1 MTAISFLFDS
11 GSPAS
16 VITTDILQ
24 RLPSNLGCSLV
35 SNKSEIS
42 DVNIKLLTRK
52 LLDQGFLGVMLK
64 SSFYRHHRNR
74 YGISVTIDHK
84 YVLSV
89 VITHTWLITEYVI
102 RSTKWVPLVQ
112 HELFTL
118 SEHPSSAHI
127 FFTGLS
133 GVCVFHAVK
142 LYI

>member
-1 MTAISFLFDS
+1 MTAVSFLFDS

-89 VITHTWLITEYVI
+89 VITHT
-102 RSTKWVPLVQ
+102 
-112 HELFTL
+112 
-118 SEHPSSAHI
+118 
-127 FFTGLS
+127 
-133 GVCVFHAVK
+133 
-142 LYI
+142 